1 MPRFTV
7 EQYAATIAKPGYR
20 VSNSASLGDKKLR
33 PHPIVQKLQ
42 DDPLAT
48 KADHDQTGEPK
59 VDGTSGAEFRVTV
72 TFRISDA
79 RDRDNDGAFS
89 TLADCLVASIGRL
102 TEMDARTLRKH
113 AAGFKRPRRGNNRNR
128 KNPVT

>member
-1 MPRFTV
+1 MPRFTI

-20 VSNSASLGDKKLR
+20 PAHQPANTRVEPR
-33 PHPIVQKLQ
+33 PQLQKLQ
-42 DDPLAT
+42 DDPLAS

-59 VDGTSGAEFRVTV
+59 VDGTSGGEFRVTV
-72 TFRISDA
+72 TLRISDA

-89 TLADCLVASIGRL
+89 TLADCLVSSLGRL

-113 AAGFKRPRRGNNRNR
+113 AAGFKRTRRRGRANR
-128 KNPVT
+128 KDQIT